1 MLCCQESGSKSH
13 EEVGK
18 ESAEINFGTLF
29 VPPPEFQSSPLDL
42 QTDIKTV
49 ENGAKFSEPQK
60 DLFQVL
66 TANPVQGRFQA
77 STLAQNK
84 SASGHFHDVT
94 LSSPDLFKPV
104 PAQRRNLSENLQSES
119 SDLFKDEGVNLF
131 EAAKGDHSLHAERPR
146 EVNLLEKSPSIFVDP
161 FKSSS
166 NKEDDLFRSPQPTVG
181 NPFRTATTNGDL
193 FQAVPTE
200 SGEPF
205 PKQDHPETKDLFGMS
220 FQKNLDVF
228 SSSSANTVDPFP
240 SPITRDLFQDVSS
253 LDDPFG
259 TTPSKPLDP
268 FQDLS
273 NGTLDIF
280 QPLPTKMNSNDVL
293 EINTNNTASKATNS
307 TSSLNSSSD
316 RKLDM
321 SSSPDLFSASESNPA
336 IQPKSSTWQHDV
348 ILTTPQGTDYDILQ
362 PTPFT
367 RARNLSMTPGRSPAQ
382 MTHVCNKCP
391 LIFGKPWYFFKML
404 KHCTL
409 RYIVIDIMYTSDF
422 NFQTSAKATSS
433 DQTTKERKA
442 SNPRKATETRKAT
455 PTSRACMKWTQFSIT
470 FLFLCLF
477 IFFDYNCCVVNAPI
491 VSFGLYLDWNWTNCA
506 KNSS

>member
-181 NPFRTATTNGDL
+181 NLFRTATTNGDL

-205 PKQDHPETKDLFGMS
+205 PKQDPSETKDLFGMS

-391 LIFGKPWYFFKML
+391 LIFGKP
-404 KHCTL
+404 
-409 RYIVIDIMYTSDF
+409 
-422 NFQTSAKATSS
+422 
-433 DQTTKERKA
+433 
-442 SNPRKATETRKAT
+442 
-455 PTSRACMKWTQFSIT
+455 
-470 FLFLCLF
+470 
-477 IFFDYNCCVVNAPI
+477 
-491 VSFGLYLDWNWTNCA
+491 
-506 KNSS
+506 